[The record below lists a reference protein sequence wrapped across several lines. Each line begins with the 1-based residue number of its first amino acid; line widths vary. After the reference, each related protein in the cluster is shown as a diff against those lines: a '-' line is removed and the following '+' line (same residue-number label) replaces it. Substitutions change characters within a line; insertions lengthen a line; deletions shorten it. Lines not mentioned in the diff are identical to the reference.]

1 MVRCEGEQSSCCCKS
16 YNARF
21 TSFGL
26 NQLSMFDVWPEH
38 RRGLASVKSALIAL
52 ICMEMDIDWWGQ
64 TQVCHWKH
72 FSCTPYSV
80 LSGKM
85 TIDKVKNMILKLKP
99 HNKARTYSVH
109 DFQQL
114 NKKGK
119 RKVRTSKPDTLSN
132 CFIWSRGNV
141 IPAVHT
147 LKHTAQDLRW
157 AEWKITHVRA
167 LAHSRVVQNSQP
179 GFTSKASVWSPSL
192 QT

>member
-99 HNKARTYSVH
+99 HNKARAYPVH

-114 NKKGK
+114 NKKVSG
-119 RKVRTSKPDTLSN
+119 RWGHQNRIRYQTVSYEAEEMWSLRCIRSN
-132 CFIWSRGNV
+132 TQHKIWSELNE
-141 IPAVHT
+141 
-147 LKHTAQDLRW
+147 K
-157 AEWKITHVRA
+157 
-167 LAHSRVVQNSQP
+167 
-179 GFTSKASVWSPSL
+179 
-192 QT
+192 